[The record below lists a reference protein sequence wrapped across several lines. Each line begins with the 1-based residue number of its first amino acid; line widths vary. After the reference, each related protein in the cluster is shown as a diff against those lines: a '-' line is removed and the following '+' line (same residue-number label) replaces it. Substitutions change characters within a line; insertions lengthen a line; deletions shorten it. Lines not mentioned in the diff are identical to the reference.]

1 MDSKSLPE
9 MVHPMGEVKNEG
21 VSHDKVSA
29 GASALPVDTGGG
41 RYHVQWDDSA
51 PVTPLGQL
59 VFFAQFLHAG
69 GRWEDF
75 CKEAPFGFTSPN
87 APTHEDVL
95 GSLAFSILCG
105 HTRYAHVNALRFDAV
120 NPAMLGMKKVVS
132 EDSARRNLKKLDQ
145 MEARKW
151 QRKHLRE
158 TWERLLY
165 EPWMLDIDTTVKTV
179 FGHQEGAEVGY
190 NPHKPGRP
198 SHAYHTY
205 WIARLRLCLDV
216 EVRPGKQSSSS
227 HGMPALW
234 ELIDSL
240 PRECRPHAIRG
251 DCNYGNEANM
261 VECEKRGIPYLFK
274 LRQTAKV
281 KNLISLLE
289 QEGGWVDCGQ
299 GFEGIEGE
307 VRLGGWSCKRR
318 VIVARRLV
326 KQEATEDEKKALPL
340 LTQNGELP
348 LEVVSYEYIV
358 LVSTM
363 PYEVASL
370 VPLYRER
377 GDAENPFDELKN
389 QWGWAGFTTQ
399 DMDRCQV
406 TACLIAQIYNWWSL
420 VDRERH
426 REAVTTR
433 PELLAGVAR
442 QTRHAGQTRIN
453 ISLSHSKTSRI
464 KEKLAEASAFL
475 QGLIS
480 TAEQLTNPQRWERI
494 LLRIFERFIQPK
506 LENTGLPVPATG

>member
-1 MDSKSLPE
+1 
-9 MVHPMGEVKNEG
+9 
-21 VSHDKVSA
+21 
-29 GASALPVDTGGG
+29 
-41 RYHVQWDDSA
+41 VQWDDSA
-51 PVTPLGQL
+51 PFTPLGQL

-216 EVRPGKQSSSS
+216 EVRPGKQGSSS

-240 PRECRPHAIRG
+240 PLECRPHAIRG

-289 QEGGWVDCGQ
+289 QAGGWVDCGQ

-307 VRLGGWSCKRR
+307 VRLGGWSRKRR

-399 DMDRCQV
+399 DMDR
-406 TACLIAQIYNWWSL
+406 
-420 VDRERH
+420 
-426 REAVTTR
+426 
-433 PELLAGVAR
+433 
-442 QTRHAGQTRIN
+442 
-453 ISLSHSKTSRI
+453 
-464 KEKLAEASAFL
+464 
-475 QGLIS
+475 
-480 TAEQLTNPQRWERI
+480 
-494 LLRIFERFIQPK
+494 
-506 LENTGLPVPATG
+506 